1 MRAENTLVT
10 LIADTLERCSKRSSF
25 DDVGMLDNY
34 KLRSVMLQDLVYD
47 AIGLA
52 PIRKLGNR
60 IFFFTGR
67 IYEPIVKEALY
78 RGVEVWLRRMH
89 IKAED
94 MFHSLKLL
102 QRKAVESVELNR
114 YLEPRFHIQAFTN
127 GVVNFVT
134 GEVFDFSAEYDV
146 VYLHNYKYDVTAKC
160 PTWMSFLKE
169 VLPERE
175 SRHILQMYLGLCTLD
190 RGLMTDK
197 VENCLLLYGNGSNG
211 KSVIFETVMGLFGK
225 ENVSTFGLMSLI
237 RGGDER
243 QRNLGMIDG
252 KLVNFCPEIQAK
264 DISGYE
270 DAFKS
275 LCSGENQIGRKI
287 GGNPYMIHNVPW
299 LIFNMNDFPR
309 AQDGSHG
316 YFRRMLYIIF
326 EHVIPDYMQNKHLV
340 DDLKKE
346 YSGILN
352 WVIRGARYL
361 KQRKYIF
368 PSSANSERQK
378 LYTMGESNITASWC
392 LARNIYANPR
402 AKGEN
407 YEWIS
412 AIDMYNDLC
421 KYAEMNGFK
430 GLDITAFGRMLTK
443 QGFTKTDKKRT
454 AAGMLYRVFG
464 CSNRDLMTEPPLV
477 ADMDL
482 TGEDLLNAEVEY
494 DEEDV

>member
-1 MRAENTLVT
+1 MRAENTLVS
-10 LIADTLERCSKRSSF
+10 LIADWLEKSSKRSSF
-25 DDVGMLDNY
+25 DNIGMLDNY
-34 KLRSVMLQDLVYD
+34 KQRSVLLQDLVFD
-47 AIGLA
+47 TVGLV
-52 PIRKLGNR
+52 PLRKMGNR

-67 IYEPIVKEALY
+67 IYEPIIKEALY
-78 RGVEVWLRRMH
+78 RGVEIWLRRMR
-89 IKAED
+89 ISPED

-102 QRKAVESVELNR
+102 QRKAIESIELNR
-114 YLEPRFHIQAFTN
+114 HLEPRFHIQAFKN

-134 GEVFDFSAEYDV
+134 GELFPFSEEFDV
-146 VYLHNYKYDVTAKC
+146 VFLHDYKYDVKAKC
-160 PTWMSFLKE
+160 PLWMGFLKE
-169 VLPERE
+169 VLPEKE

-197 VENCLLLYGNGSNG
+197 VENCLMLYGNGSNG

-225 ENVSTFGLMSLI
+225 DNVSTFGLMSLI

-299 LIFNMNDFPR
+299 LIFNMNDFPKSS
-309 AQDGSHG
+309 DGSHG

-326 EHVIPDYMQNKHLV
+326 EHVIPDHMQNKHLV
-340 DDLKKE
+340 DDLKRE

-352 WVIRGARYL
+352 WVLRGAKYL
-361 KQRKYIF
+361 RQRKYVF
-368 PSSANSERQK
+368 PSSANAERQK

-392 LARNIYANPR
+392 LARNIYASPR
-402 AKGEN
+402 VRGEN
-407 YEWIS
+407 YEWIQ
-412 AIDMYNDLC
+412 ALDMYRDLE
-421 KYAEMNGFK
+421 KYAELNGFK
-430 GLDITAFGRMLTK
+430 GIDITAFGRMLTK
-443 QGFTKTDKKRT
+443 QGFNKTDKKRT
-454 AAGMLYRVFG
+454 AIGMFYKVYG
-464 CSNRDLMTEPPLV
+464 CSNEDLKKEPPIV
-477 ADMDL
+477 SDMDL
-482 TGEDLLNAEVEY
+482 SKDDLIDSEVEY